1 MNENEKDIQKTIDKF
16 TTELYDSLGIAPE
29 YFSDTSSAQIQH
41 NYQQYQLCQ
50 ILRPYERQID
60 VLNAQLLVAT
70 TLLRQ
75 ISDDMEIV
83 GDKLTEAAYNST
95 NPTCPMSERCDTCL
109 FFIEALAG
117 CYYKHLKEIKD
128 FLKSLEDNSNA

>member
-1 MNENEKDIQKTIDKF
+1 MSDEEKHLQEYIDELTNKVYEN
-16 TTELYDSLGIAPE
+16 LGIANVTKDWTAFDWQE
-29 YFSDTSSAQIQH
+29 YE
-41 NYQQYQLCQ
+41 YQKLLR
-50 ILRPYERQID
+50 ILDPYKKQID
-60 VLNAQLLVAT
+60 ILNTRLLVAT
-70 TLLRQ
+70 TLLKQ
-75 ISDDMEIV
+75 ISNDMEIV

-117 CYYKHLKEIKD
+117 CYYKHLKEIED

>member
-1 MNENEKDIQKTIDKF
+1 MTDKEKDIQETIDKF
-16 TTELYDSLGIAPE
+16 TAELYDSLGIPPE
-29 YFSDTSSAQIQH
+29 YFSDTSCAQIQH

-70 TLLRQ
+70 TLLKQ
-75 ISDDMEIV
+75 IAGDMETV
-83 GDKLTEAAYNST
+83 GDKLTENAYNST
-95 NPTCPMSERCDTCL
+95 CSMSESCNTSCL
-109 FFIEALAG
+109 FYVESLAG

-128 FLKSLEDNSNA
+128 FLKSLED

>member
-1 MNENEKDIQKTIDKF
+1 MNKDEKDIQETIDKF
-16 TTELYDSLGIAPE
+16 TAELYDSLGIPPE

-70 TLLRQ
+70 TLLKQ
-75 ISDDMEIV
+75 IAGDMETV
-83 GDKLTEAAYNST
+83 GDKLTENAYNST
-95 NPTCPMSERCDTCL
+95 CSMSESCNTSCL
-109 FFIEALAG
+109 FYVESLAG

-128 FLKSLEDNSNA
+128 FLKSLED

>member
-1 MNENEKDIQKTIDKF
+1 MTDKEKDIQETIDKF
-16 TTELYDSLGIAPE
+16 TAELYDSLGIPPE
-29 YFSDTSSAQIQH
+29 YFSDTSFAQIQH

-70 TLLRQ
+70 TLLKQ
-75 ISDDMEIV
+75 IAGDMETV
-83 GDKLTEAAYNST
+83 GDKLTENAYNS
-95 NPTCPMSERCDTCL
+95 TCPMSESCNTSCL
-109 FFIEALAG
+109 FYVESLAG

-128 FLKSLEDNSNA
+128 FLKSLED

>member
-1 MNENEKDIQKTIDKF
+1 MNKDKKDIQETIDKF
-16 TTELYDSLGIAPE
+16 TAELYDSLGIPPE

-70 TLLRQ
+70 TLLKQ
-75 ISDDMEIV
+75 IANDMETV
-83 GDKLTEAAYNST
+83 SDKLTENAYNST
-95 NPTCPMSERCDTCL
+95 CFMSESCNNSCP
-109 FFIEALAG
+109 FYMEALAG

-128 FLKSLEDNSNA
+128 FLKSLED

>member
-1 MNENEKDIQKTIDKF
+1 MTDKEKDIQETIDKF
-16 TTELYDSLGIAPE
+16 TAELYDSLGIPPE
-29 YFSDTSSAQIQH
+29 YFSDTSPAQIQH

-70 TLLRQ
+70 TLLKQ
-75 ISDDMEIV
+75 IAGDMETV
-83 GDKLTEAAYNST
+83 GDKLTENAYNST
-95 NPTCPMSERCDTCL
+95 CFMFESCNNSCPFYM
-109 FFIEALAG
+109 EALAG

-128 FLKSLEDNSNA
+128 FLKSLED

>member
-1 MNENEKDIQKTIDKF
+1 MTDKEKDIQETINKF
-16 TTELYDSLGIAPE
+16 TAKLYDSLGISPQ
-29 YFSDTSSAQIQH
+29 YFSDTSSVQIQH

-70 TLLRQ
+70 TLLKQ
-75 ISDDMEIV
+75 IAGDMETV
-83 GDKLTEAAYNST
+83 GDKLTENAYNST
-95 NPTCPMSERCDTCL
+95 CSMSESCNTSCL
-109 FFIEALAG
+109 FYVESLAG

-128 FLKSLEDNSNA
+128 FLKSLED

>member
-1 MNENEKDIQKTIDKF
+1 MTDKEKDIQETIDKF
-16 TTELYDSLGIAPE
+16 TAELYDSLGISPE
-29 YFSDTSSAQIQH
+29 YFSDTSSVQIQH

-70 TLLRQ
+70 TLLKQ
-75 ISDDMEIV
+75 IAGDMETV
-83 GDKLTEAAYNST
+83 GDKLTENAYNST
-95 NPTCPMSERCDTCL
+95 CSMSESCNTSCL
-109 FFIEALAG
+109 FYVESLAG

-128 FLKSLEDNSNA
+128 FLKSLED